1 MSVEKIKENY
11 IEKEK
16 EIRNRI
22 KSFEDLKKSASEE
35 RLFLELVFVILTSR
49 SEAQECWKAAR
60 KLKTNNILI
69 SGNKKEIQDILEN
82 YKIQDEMNKSKYI
95 VENRKMFSQ
104 PSLTDPTTG
113 LKIRDKINSNNI
125 ESTRKWFVENVKGIS
140 WKGSSHFLRNIGF
153 GLDFAVIS
161 KPLMR
166 QLYLYNKVESSDLPK
181 NQEEYL
187 EVESNFREFAEECE
201 LDIASLDLTLWYME
215 TGEVFK

>member
-11 IEKEK
+11 FKKEEEIESRINSFKDIKE
-16 EIRNRI
+16 
-22 KSFEDLKKSASEE
+22 SASEE

-60 KLKTNNILI
+60 ELKTSKLLT
-69 SGNKKEIQDILEN
+69 SGSKEEIQDILDN
-82 YKIQDEMNKSKYI
+82 YEIQDHINKSNYI
-95 VENRKMFSQ
+95 VKNRKMFSQ
-104 PSLTDPTTG
+104 PSLTDTTAG
-113 LKIRDKINSNNI
+113 LKIRNKINDKNI
-125 ESTRKWFVENVKGIS
+125 ENTRKWFVENVNGIS
-140 WKGSSHFLRNIGF
+140 WKGGSHFLRNIGF

-181 NQEEYL
+181 NQDEYL
-187 EVESNFREFAEECE
+187 AVENKFREFAEECG
-201 LDIASLDLTLWYME
+201 LDTASLDLTLWYME